1 MKLLVI
7 LTFLIANLGTVYAQE
22 TIIKGKITEQNGD
35 PLSGV
40 NVVEKGTFNGTAT
53 DDTGNYSIA
62 LKNKNAVLV
71 YSYIGFLTAEISVTG
86 KTVIDIK
93 LVADMSAFEE
103 VVTIGYGTVKKK
115 DLTGAISVVNSENM
129 KNVQALSVGEVLQG
143 LASGVRIRSNGN
155 IGSEPDI
162 KIRGIGNFG
171 NSNPLYV
178 IDGLISTGGIR
189 DLNVNDIESVQILK
203 DASAAAI
210 YGNRAANGVIIITT
224 KNGTKGEMKV
234 DLSLKYSIDKLPKLN
249 MMDTTEF
256 FFYNDMAY
264 ANAGLNPQNHFNNS
278 TDWEKEVLKTG
289 YTQDYN
295 LGISGGGDNNTY
307 LISANYFNNEGTS
320 IGTNL
325 NRFSLRIN
333 TEAKKGMVTVGE
345 NLSITDTKVLPSSSG
360 NPVVDVMRM
369 TPDIAVYDSL
379 NPGGYGYGDE
389 SRARTFGGN
398 SIAIQNLVNNRSQN
412 TRLRGNTYIEIAPTK
427 WIKYKSTV
435 GYETSFDEYHSL
447 RKLGNWTLNQPLD
460 ASNIY
465 ENRAR
470 YQSTFFDN
478 LITFDKSFN
487 SHNVNVIAGS
497 SFQHEQYKQLYGQKS
512 NIFISNGEYIDVLN
526 AGSSNPVAGSFYNE
540 IYRISYFGRVNYD
553 YAGKYLFSATLRRDA
568 SSQFGPDYRVGYFP
582 SVSAGWRISD
592 EEFFNVKWI
601 NNLKLRANYGEL
613 GNSAF
618 ENFGGNSGIND
629 YIPRLTIFPISV
641 FGADK
646 INYGATQRQLVNP
659 DLTWETKKQLNLGAD
674 FAFLKNKLTL
684 SADYFISTT
693 EDVLINYP
701 ILLAT
706 GNDGGNPVV
715 NAGSLQNRGFEI
727 ETSWKDQIGDF
738 KYSVTANITS
748 LQNEVLDLPY
758 GDHSIITSLCKTE
771 IGQPLAMFYL
781 IKTDGLFQSEEEV
794 LAHTNSKGVVIQPDA
809 KPGDVRYIDFDDNGI
824 ISAAGDRQ
832 IVGSPWAKFEAGL
845 TFDIS
850 YKNIFVSVQGYGS
863 FGQKVWNGTRALTER
878 FSDNSN
884 YRKGIDPWTPE
895 NTGTNFPRLL
905 YDDERNVMG
914 NIDRW
919 MEDGSFFKIR
929 QLTVGYDFK
938 ELGKLSKSISNLRI
952 SVTCQNLFTFTK
964 YQGLDPEFDNGYKL
978 EFGVDA
984 TNYPSPRSLMFNL
997 SVSF

>member
-7 LTFLIANLGTVYAQE
+7 LTFLIASLGTVYAQE

-40 NVVEKGTFNGTAT
+40 NVVEKGTFNGTVS
-53 DDTGNYSIA
+53 DGTGNYSITV
-62 LKNKNAVLV
+62 KNKNAVLV
-71 YSYIGFLTAEISVTG
+71 YSYIGFLPAESSSTG
-86 KTVIDIK
+86 KTTIDIT
-93 LVADMSAFEE
+93 LLADMNAIEE

-115 DLTGAISVVNSENM
+115 DLTGAVSVINEDAM
-129 KNVQALSVGEVLQG
+129 KNVQALSVGEALQG

-171 NSNPLYV
+171 NSSPLYV
-178 IDGLISTGGIR
+178 IDGLISSGGIR

-234 DLSLKYSIDKLPKLN
+234 DLSLKYGIDKLPKLN
-249 MMDTTEF
+249 LMDTTDY

-264 ANAGLNPQNHFNNS
+264 KNAGLNPQNHFGNS

-307 LISANYFNNEGTS
+307 LLSANYYNNEGTS

-325 NRFSLRIN
+325 NRLSLRIN

-369 TPDIAVYDSL
+369 TPDIAVLDSL

-389 SRARTFGGN
+389 ARARTFGGN
-398 SIAIQNLVNNRSQN
+398 SVALQNLVNNRSQN
-412 TRLRGNTYIEIAPTK
+412 TRLRGNAYIEIAPVK
-427 WIKYKSTV
+427 WLKFKSTV

-478 LITFDKSFN
+478 LITFDKSFG
-487 SHNVNVIAGS
+487 SHNVNAIAGS

-512 NIFISNGEYIDVLN
+512 DIYVSGGEYLDVLN

-582 SVSAGWRISD
+582 SVSAGWRMSD
-592 EEFFNVKWI
+592 EEFFDVSWI

-618 ENFGGNSGIND
+618 DNFAANAGIND
-629 YIPRLTIFPISV
+629 YIPRLTIFPIAV
-641 FGADK
+641 FGADN
-646 INYGATQRQLVNP
+646 INYGTTQRQLVNP
-659 DLTWETKKQLNLGAD
+659 DLTWETKKQLNIGAD

-706 GNDGGNPVV
+706 GNDGGNPMV
-715 NAGSLQNRGFEI
+715 NAGSLQNRGIEI
-727 ETSWKDQIGDF
+727 ETAWKDQIGDF

-758 GDHSIITSLCKTE
+758 GDQTIVTGLCKTE

-781 IKTDGLFQSEEEV
+781 IKSDGLFQSEEEV
-794 LAHTNSKGVVIQPDA
+794 LAHTNSQGVVIQPTA
-809 KPGDVRYIDFDDNGI
+809 KPGDVRYVDFDDNGI

-832 IVGSPWAKFEAGL
+832 IVGSPWAKLEAGL
-845 TFDIS
+845 TFDAS

-863 FGQKVWNGTRALTER
+863 FGQKVWNGTRSLTER

-884 YRKGIDPWTPE
+884 YRTGIDPWTPE
-895 NTGTNFPRLL
+895 NTDTNFPRLL
-905 YDDERNVMG
+905 YGDERNVMG

-938 ELGKLSKSISNLRI
+938 ELGKLSSSISNLRL
-952 SVTCQNLFTFTK
+952 SVTGQNLYTFTK

-978 EFGVDA
+978 EFGVDGN
-984 TNYPSPRSLMFNL
+984 NYPSPRSLMFNL
-997 SVSF
+997 TASF